1 MKRDEI
7 LSNSLERNNI
17 HTTLVTM
24 SLFITS
30 PPDFVKTSPPD
41 FFELVPS
48 ARSLGRMNK
57 IGTNAI
63 LLTQSGLKVG
73 FKLHV

>member
-1 MKRDEI
+1 MKFC
-7 LSNSLERNNI
+7 LI
-17 HTTLVTM
+17 HLKGTTYTQPLLQM

-30 PPDFVKTSPPD
+30 PPDFAKTSPPD